1 MSAMD
6 RSPRG
11 SQQGLT
17 AADVMLATPKT
28 LSCNTTVAEARTAL
42 ASEHVPMLLLTECAV
57 FRGAV
62 TSIPEH
68 AEPPSPA
75 LPQAYPAA
83 ETIAPTESAEAAY
96 EPTFRR
102 DRRLHPR
109 SSPVEKGNGE
119 RVSADGPDAVD
130 LGPAVG
136 AGIEQAGDAAE
147 PLEQDTSSSSR
158 DPRHGGEN
166 LDARHRSV

>member
-1 MSAMD
+1 VCERVVERLEEWESA
-6 RSPRG
+6 
-11 SQQGLT
+11 
-17 AADVMLATPKT
+17 
-28 LSCNTTVAEARTAL
+28 
-42 ASEHVPMLLLTECAV
+42 
-57 FRGAV
+57 
-62 TSIPEH
+62 
-68 AEPPSPA
+68 PPS
-75 LPQAYPAA
+75 
-83 ETIAPTESAEAAY
+83 
-96 EPTFRR
+96 
-102 DRRLHPR
+102 R